1 MRQLTS
7 HLFISLDGVVEAPDR
22 FLRKDLY
29 PDLSLFD
36 DETVGGQDAVLLGRR
51 TYEEWARFWP
61 GADIEPFASFINRV
75 PKHVVS
81 TTLTTLDWS
90 GSSLLRGPLVE
101 QVAALKNRVGG
112 GIGVHGSISLVQA
125 LLVARLLDELR
136 FILCPVVAGQGRRLL
151 SREGEPI
158 QLDLRSART
167 TPRGLQYLV
176 YRPRA

>member
-1 MRQLTS
+1 MRKLTS

-22 FLRKDLY
+22 FLREDLY
-29 PDLSLFD
+29 QDLSLFD

-61 GADIEPFASFINRV
+61 GADIEPFASFINHV

-90 GSSLLRGPLVE
+90 GSSLLRGNLLE
-101 QVAALKNRVGG
+101 QVAALKRQPGQA
-112 GIGVHGSISLVQA
+112 IGVHGSISLVQA
-125 LLVARLLDELR
+125 LLVAGLLDELR
-136 FILCPVVAGQGRRLL
+136 FILCPAVAGQGRRLL

-158 QLDLRSART
+158 HLDLQSART

-176 YRPRA
+176 YRLRR